1 MVFIFNNRMTINTIS
16 FILWNNRVTICTHL
30 QTFLKSIAICR
41 LYDCG
46 KMKISFIW
54 LWMYRVK
61 KKYRDGI
68 CQQITEFYNFTAFGL
83 TISLL
88 KIFSHWRLWD
98 ITVMCFTAK
107 SCMNRKGFCRV
118 ITNVFGFC
126 NNWQFK
132 KKYFIVTLSDVEVK
146 CILKHI
152 QKYFI

>member
-1 MVFIFNNRMTINTIS
+1 MTYKLKYDVHLQQPYDNTIS
-16 FILWNNRVTICTHL
+16 FILWHNRVTVCTHL

-46 KMKISFIW
+46 KMKISYIW

-61 KKYRDGI
+61 TKKN
-68 CQQITEFYNFTAFGL
+68 TELVSVNKLQNFTAFGL

-88 KIFSHWRLWD
+88 KIFSNWRLWD

-107 SCMNRKGFCRV
+107 SFMNRNGFCRV

-132 KKYFIVTLSDVEVK
+132 QN
-146 CILKHI
+146 ILLLPCLMFK
-152 QKYFI
+152 